1 MDTSEIVMPGMQL
14 KKLLAKLYAPIM
26 EKYSL
31 RPVEID
37 IIMFLHK
44 HDIDTAKDIIQSN
57 HLSKAHVS
65 KSIDNLKAGGFIE
78 IVEDVND
85 RRVLHINLTDKA
97 GEVIEMA
104 NEVFEECRKIMTRDI
119 SQEEI
124 NTVKSIMR
132 RVIDNVNK
140 ELE

>member
-14 KKLLAKLYAPIM
+14 KKLFAKLYAPIM
-26 EKYSL
+26 EKYGL

-44 HDIDTAKDIIQSN
+44 HDIDTAKDIIQCN

-85 RRVLHINLTDKA
+85 RRVLHINLTDKS

-104 NEVFEECRKIMTRDI
+104 NEACAECWKIMTRDI

>member
-1 MDTSEIVMPGMQL
+1 MDISEIVMPGIQL
-14 KKLLAKLYAPIM
+14 KKLFTKLYAPIM

-78 IVEDVND
+78 IVEDAND

-119 SQEEI
+119 SQEEMD
-124 NTVKSIMR
+124 TVNNVMKK
-132 RVIDNVNK
+132 VIDNINK
-140 ELE
+140 ELK

>member
-1 MDTSEIVMPGMQL
+1 MDISEIVMPGIQL
-14 KKLLAKLYAPIM
+14 KKLFAKLYVPIM

-78 IVEDVND
+78 IVEDAND

-119 SQEEI
+119 SQEEMD
-124 NTVKSIMR
+124 TVNNVMKK
-132 RVIDNVNK
+132 VIDNINK
-140 ELE
+140 ELK

>member
-1 MDTSEIVMPGMQL
+1 MDISEIVMPGIQL
-14 KKLLAKLYAPIM
+14 KKLFAKLYVPIM

-78 IVEDVND
+78 IVEDEND

-119 SQEEI
+119 SQEEMD
-124 NTVKSIMR
+124 TVNNVMKK
-132 RVIDNVNK
+132 VIDNINK
-140 ELE
+140 ELK